1 MFAMYKVNEGGKWHI
16 GTAAT
21 LEAAKARITAFAAF
35 WPAEYTILDQETGQ
49 WSSFSAY
56 RGEDRGNFRGGA
68 PPKLRDLRRPNA
80 AP

>member
-1 MFAMYKVNEGGKWHI
+1 MFAIFKVDEGGRWHV
-16 GTAAT
+16 GMAAT
-21 LEAAKARITAFAAF
+21 LEAAKARITAFAEF
-35 WPAEYTILDQETGQ
+35 WPAEYTILDQETGE

-68 PPKLRDLRRPNA
+68 SPKFRDLRKPHT